1 MKIYY
6 VFLIMLNFFV
16 TSTLLAQSTSR
27 NVNKRAS
34 LVEVQKVKLINI
46 AETTETI
53 GRLVALDP
61 TIISAK
67 INQEVLKVHFQIGD
81 NIRKNDLLV
90 TLESKDILRN
100 IKQIS
105 SELLLENQLVQL
117 LRKQLQLRLSKEKNA
132 ENLKNQKIITQ
143 DNLDTISILV
153 LQNQQQIA
161 QREYN
166 IKKLKILID
175 KARDDLKY
183 SKILSPINGNIILL
197 DIKKGALIQKGKVIA
212 SILAEGSKEI
222 ETDLRAESA
231 SRVILGSKVII
242 SNNKSVFNGKI
253 RGIVNIENIRTGT
266 RKVRVALDKV
276 LPKTLN
282 VEGTRFSLKIP
293 VGKNYPRLLIHKDAL
308 ISKGQKQIVYI
319 FDKGLAKQYFVKI
332 GLSIGNNIEI
342 TDGIKEGQLVVIKGN
357 ENLRPNQSIKIKKKN
372 KSYKKNQKK
381 N

>member
-183 SKILSPINGNIILL
+183 SKILSPIKGNIILL

-319 FDKGLAKQYFVKI
+319 FDKGLAKQYFIKI

>member
-6 VFLIMLNFFV
+6 IFFIMLNFFV

-117 LRKQLQLRLSKEKNA
+117 LKKQLELRLSKEKNA

-308 ISKGQKQIVYI
+308 ISKSQKQIVYI

>member
-6 VFLIMLNFFV
+6 IFLIMLNFFI
-16 TSTLLAQSTSR
+16 TSTLLAQSNSR
-27 NVNKRAS
+27 NANKRAS
-34 LVEVQKVKLINI
+34 LVEVQKVSLINI
-46 AETTETI
+46 AETTDTI

-61 TIISAK
+61 IIISAK
-67 INQEVLKVHFQIGD
+67 INQEVLKVHFLIGD
-81 NIRKNDLLV
+81 NIKKNDLLI

-105 SELLLENQLVQL
+105 SELLFENQLVDL
-117 LRKQLQLRLSKEKNA
+117 LKKQLELRLSKEKNA
-132 ENLKNQKIITQ
+132 KNLKNQKIITQ
-143 DNLDTISILV
+143 DNLDTISIVV

-166 IKKLKILID
+166 IKKLKILLD
-175 KARDDLKY
+175 KAREDLTNAKV
-183 SKILSPINGNIILL
+183 LSPINGNIILL
-197 DIKKGALIQKGKVIA
+197 DIKKGGLIQKGKVIA
-212 SILAEGSKEI
+212 SILADGSKEI

-231 SRVILGSKVII
+231 ARVILGSKVII
-242 SNNKSVFNGKI
+242 SNNQYIFNGKI

-266 RKVRVALDKV
+266 RKVRVALNKV

-282 VEGTRFSLKIP
+282 VTGTRFALKIP
-293 VGKNYPRLLIHKDAL
+293 VGKSSPRLLIHKDAL

-332 GLSIGNNIEI
+332 GLSIGNKIEI
-342 TDGIKEGQLVVIKGN
+342 IDGIKEGQLVVIKGN